1 MPCTSLATLPS
12 PFHCDPTQGFSCA
25 HLCVSCHSISVTLH
39 PLLLS
44 SLPSLTKSILC
55 RALALLC
62 MSIPLLSHSECRLAI
77 QQHVLSTLCRFRA
90 HVSPLFSAKAFLF
103 FSLPPHFCS
112 IRGLCRNHAHLS
124 VLCHRISVRFYASS
138 QPFCSSAQL
147 RCPYF
152 SLARHSISVPS
163 LIYCSHLYCQT
174 YHLNSFTFHTLRIHC
189 RAMRSLYRSLPFPCL
204 SGLCPS
210 SPLPCHRSYPSY
222 APANHHHAI
231 PMHLNLSFPLP
242 KLCTSFVSVSLADM
256 SSLFRS
262 DAAQFS
268 SVAVSMP
275 FNF

>member
-1 MPCTSLATLPS
+1 MLICAFLVIAFPSPCTRCFSL
-12 PFHCDPTQGFSCA
+12 HCLRFPCLF
-25 HLCVSCHSISVTLH
+25 L
-39 PLLLS
+39 
-44 SLPSLTKSILC
+44 
-55 RALALLC
+55 ALALLC
-62 MSIPLLSHSECRLAI
+62 MSIPLLFHSECRLAI

-174 YHLNSFTFHTLRIHC
+174 YHLNSFTFHTLRIRC
-189 RAMRSLYRSLPFPCL
+189 RAMRFLYRSLPFPCL
-204 SGLCPS
+204 SGLFPS

-222 APANHHHAI
+222 ASANHHHAIPHHAI

-242 KLCTSFVSVSLADM
+242 KLCASFVSISLAEM
-256 SSLFRS
+256 SSLCGS
-262 DAAQFS
+262 DTAQFY

-275 FNF
+275 FNS

>member
-1 MPCTSLATLPS
+1 MHHLGHASFAVPLRSAP
-12 PFHCDPTQGFSCA
+12 GFSYA
-25 HLCVSCHSISVTLH
+25 HLCVSFLSISVTLH

-55 RALALLC
+55 LALALLC
-62 MSIPLLSHSECRLAI
+62 MSIPLLFHSECRLAI
-77 QQHVLSTLCRFRA
+77 QQHVLSTLCR
-90 HVSPLFSAKAFLF
+90 
-103 FSLPPHFCS
+103 
-112 IRGLCRNHAHLS
+112 NHAHLS
-124 VLCHRISVRFYASS
+124 VLCHCISVRFYASS

-152 SLARHSISVPS
+152 SLARHSISVPW

-242 KLCTSFVSVSLADM
+242 KLCTSFVSISLADM
-256 SSLFRS
+256 SSLCRS
-262 DAAQFS
+262 DAAQFY

-275 FNF
+275 FNS